1 MTMITTRSSLQTPK
15 QTSGWKLYKVV
26 NFETN
31 IFPSDVRET
40 AKIRNTNYDL
50 GIPKNEISEGDHHG
64 TEYFE
69 ADDKRDLIKKEEED
83 DSKEKEKLKLRL
95 YKKYKTHML

>member
-26 NFETN
+26 NFEN

-40 AKIRNTNYDL
+40 AKIRFTNYDL
-50 GIPKNEISEGDHHG
+50 GVSKRENSEGDHHR

-69 ADDKRDLIKKEEED
+69 ADDNKDLIKIEED
-83 DSKEKEKLKLRL
+83 DAEDKRQEKLKLRL
-95 YKKYKTHML
+95 YKKYLCYR

>member
-1 MTMITTRSSLQTPK
+1 MITTRSSLQLQTPK

-26 NFETN
+26 NFEN

-40 AKIRNTNYDL
+40 AKIRTTNYDL
-50 GIPKNEISEGDHHG
+50 GIPKKEISEGDHHG

-95 YKKYKTHML
+95 YKKYKTNML